1 LTERT
6 ERTDRTDNSVLD
18 RKTSLNNE
26 MINESLNEIKTKNGP
41 KTVLTPRSLG
51 MSENSYGNTQNNF
64 FFYNFCKN
72 KSK

>member
-1 LTERT
+1 MYTNRT
-6 ERTDRTDNSVLD
+6 ERTDNSVLD

-51 MSENSYGNTQNNF
+51 MSENSYGNTQNKFVN
-64 FFYNFCKN
+64 NSSGKN